1 MKVNRFQRR
10 IITAAFAVALLAIP
24 GCRKK
29 KPNLP
34 PPQAQAPTT
43 TAQPAPP
50 TIAPETAPNSTAT
63 QPPLPE
69 ASTTIPKPLPPKPKG
84 KHHNGVINA
93 KKQQPSPKPTTP
105 AQTATA
111 SSPNNEEVGQIS
123 PDVPSAKENSTVQ
136 STNQL
141 LDSTEQNLR
150 SITRGLNNDEQNT
163 LAQIRS
169 YVAQSRA
176 ALKDQDFER
185 AHNLAIKAHLLTDG
199 LVRQ

>member
-1 MKVNRFQRR
+1 MKVTQFTRG
-10 IITAAFAVALLAIP
+10 IIATLFAFALLFLP

-29 KPNLP
+29 KPTLP

-50 TIAPETAPNSTAT
+50 TIAPGASANPTAT

-69 ASTTIPKPLPPKPKG
+69 ASTTIPKPLPPKPKNR
-84 KHHNGVINA
+84 HHGVTNA
-93 KKQQPSPKPTTP
+93 KKQPPTTNPAPP
-105 AQTATA
+105 AQAANVPPT
-111 SSPNNEEVGQIS
+111 NNEAVGQIS
-123 PDVPSAKENSTVQ
+123 PDVPSATENSTVQ

-150 SITRGLNNDEQNT
+150 SINRRLSNEEQNI
-163 LAQIRS
+163 LSDIRS

-199 LVRQ
+199 LVKQ

>member
-1 MKVNRFQRR
+1 MKVTQFTRG
-10 IITAAFAVALLAIP
+10 IIATLFAVALLFLP

-29 KPNLP
+29 KPTLP

-50 TIAPETAPNSTAT
+50 TIAPGASANPTAT

-69 ASTTIPKPLPPKPKG
+69 ASTTIPKPLPPKPKNR
-84 KHHNGVINA
+84 HHGVTNA
-93 KKQQPSPKPTTP
+93 KKQPPTTNPAPP
-105 AQTATA
+105 AQAANVPPT
-111 SSPNNEEVGQIS
+111 NNEAVGQIS
-123 PDVPSAKENSTVQ
+123 PDIPSATENSTVQ

-150 SITRGLNNDEQNT
+150 SINRRLSNEEQNI
-163 LAQIRS
+163 LSDIRS

-199 LVRQ
+199 LVKQ